1 MHNHNKMKNKN
12 IKTIKRNNAVFQA
25 LNLPTI
31 CNLNPRSVY
40 NKRDEF
46 HTFVEQES
54 VDLLFMSES
63 WERDNLTLDEIIR
76 LDNYTIISN
85 VSQRTG
91 TGGRPAIFANNT
103 KYEVQNVTN
112 TLVQI
117 PWGVEAVWCVLTPKN
132 ISNDSQIQK
141 IACCAVYCKPN
152 SKKKTLLLDH
162 ISDAYNVLKTKFG
175 RGLHFV
181 IAGDTN
187 DLKLDSILSLDP
199 NFSQIVK
206 HWTRMNPPAI
216 SDPII
221 MTLSRYYQ
229 EPLCLDP
236 LDSDPDKNGVPS
248 DHRIVI
254 SRPISTINNKPIR
267 NIREVKVRPIP
278 QSGINLFREWL
289 IDQSWSEVY
298 QAESSHKKAE
308 IFQKMLVLKV
318 DEIFPEKVRKISS
331 DDQPW
336 VTFKLKKTR

>member
-1 MHNHNKMKNKN
+1 MTGGGTHMPVQGRSRGFVSNRSRLL
-12 IKTIKRNNAVFQA
+12 IGRELAQ
-25 LNLPTI
+25 LPLAWNY
-31 CNLNPRSVY
+31 CHCFS
-40 NKRDEF
+40 
-46 HTFVEQES
+46 S
-54 VDLLFMSES
+54 
-63 WERDNLTLDEIIR
+63 R
-76 LDNYTIISN
+76 LDNHTIISN

-91 TGGRPAIFANNT
+91 TSGRPAIFANHS

-117 PWGVEAVWCVLTPKN
+117 PWGVEAVWCVWCVLTPKN

-181 IAGDTN
+181 ITGDTN
-187 DLKLDSILSLDP
+187 DWKLDSILSLDP

-216 SDPII
+216 LDPII

-236 LDSDPDKNGVPS
+236 LDSDPDKNGVP
-248 DHRIVI
+248 
-254 SRPISTINNKPIR
+254 
-267 NIREVKVRPIP
+267 
-278 QSGINLFREWL
+278 
-289 IDQSWSEVY
+289 
-298 QAESSHKKAE
+298 
-308 IFQKMLVLKV
+308 
-318 DEIFPEKVRKISS
+318 
-331 DDQPW
+331 
-336 VTFKLKKTR
+336 